1 MGRSSVRKGL
11 SRRVTLHFGD
21 RCAQERSNHR
31 VAVDDLLIEVEREF
45 RGALLGCEV
54 YIGDAEALGEAV
66 APLEVVEEAPKEV
79 SLHGDSFRH
88 AAMELAEVVAQVED
102 PVAVEN
108 AAVGSEN
115 VAGGIA
121 VFGNVE
127 FFDAPD
133 LRNQLRR
140 PVNGFGSEEE
150 PV

>member
-88 AAMELAEVVAQVED
+88 AAMELAEVVAQVKNTVGIED
-102 PVAVEN
+102 
-108 AAVGSEN
+108 AAVGSED
-115 VAGGIA
+115 VVGGVA
-121 VFGNVE
+121 VFGDVDLL
-127 FFDAPD
+127 DAPD
-133 LRNQLRR
+133 LRDQLRG
-140 PVNGFGSEEE
+140 PVDGLGSDEE